1 MNNEEIA
8 KLLRNVAAALSIKD
22 ERKYYFQITAYQK
35 AADYI
40 ENTPGKLQDYYKENR
55 LQDVSG
61 IGVSIKGHLEEL
73 FKTGKAKQFDW
84 ALEGIPGQVFTLM
97 DIPTFGPKK
106 SYRLVT
112 EFNLSGS
119 RNILSDLNKIARKGL
134 IAPLK
139 GFGIKSEND
148 IIRAIKEFKEGKGK
162 TTRMTLPFASEI
174 ADGIIT
180 YLYKNPHV
188 GNACVLGSLRRRLP
202 TVGDIDIAVASDK
215 PKEVIDHFVS
225 YPYKERIIEKGK
237 ETSSMLVSGGKQ
249 VDLMVQPAKNFGAL
263 LQHFTGSKNHNIALR
278 EYALRKEMSL
288 SEHGIK
294 FLNKKVSTNKDL
306 DTEEKFYKILGLAWI
321 PPELRENSGEIE
333 LSANNKLPKLI
344 SVEDIKGDFH
354 LHSNFSIEPSHDL
367 GKNTIGEMSEKA
379 RKLGYSHIGM
389 SEHNPSMSRH
399 TSSEIYEL
407 VKKRNEK
414 IGQILS
420 SNKSVRILK
429 LLEIDILP
437 SGMLAVD
444 NKTLDILDFALVSV
458 HSSFSM
464 NATDM
469 TQRIIDGL
477 SHPKAKVLS
486 HPTGRLLNQR
496 PGYEVEWD
504 RLLEYC
510 QKNNKAL
517 EINAWPTRLD
527 IYDTI
532 IRQAVNNSI
541 KMIINTDSHAVEQM
555 DNMKYGVDMARRGW
569 AQKDDILNTLDYNKL
584 LEWADK

>member
-1 MNNEEIA
+1 
-8 KLLRNVAAALSIKD
+8 
-22 ERKYYFQITAYQK
+22 
-35 AADYI
+35 
-40 ENTPGKLQDYYKENR
+40 
-55 LQDVSG
+55 
-61 IGVSIKGHLEEL
+61 
-73 FKTGKAKQFDW
+73 
-84 ALEGIPGQVFTLM
+84 
-97 DIPTFGPKK
+97 
-106 SYRLVT
+106 
-112 EFNLSGS
+112 
-119 RNILSDLNKIARKGL
+119 
-134 IAPLK
+134 
-139 GFGIKSEND
+139 
-148 IIRAIKEFKEGKGK
+148 
-162 TTRMTLPFASEI
+162 
-174 ADGIIT
+174 
-180 YLYKNPHV
+180 
-188 GNACVLGSLRRRLP
+188 
-202 TVGDIDIAVASDK
+202 
-215 PKEVIDHFVS
+215 
-225 YPYKERIIEKGK
+225 
-237 ETSSMLVSGGKQ
+237 
-249 VDLMVQPAKNFGAL
+249 
-263 LQHFTGSKNHNIALR
+263 
-278 EYALRKEMSL
+278 
-288 SEHGIK
+288 
-294 FLNKKVSTNKDL
+294 
-306 DTEEKFYKILGLAWI
+306 
-321 PPELRENSGEIE
+321 
-333 LSANNKLPKLI
+333 
-344 SVEDIKGDFH
+344 
-354 LHSNFSIEPSHDL
+354 
-367 GKNTIGEMSEKA
+367 MSEKA